1 MEENYQGYNQPE
13 YENDDPRKGANK
25 SILGYRIV
33 IIILAV
39 ILAAI
44 TVLYY
49 NIHRQQQA
57 DYDLLVIDRDSIQN
71 NLSDLMQD
79 FDDLQL
85 SNDTLSLQMGIER
98 QRADSLMQR
107 LKQERSWSLAK
118 IKQYEKEVG
127 TLRTIMRG
135 YLHQIDSLNT
145 LNKKLIDENVS
156 YRKEITTAQ
165 MRAEM
170 AEEKAQELNNKV
182 RQGSVI
188 NARGIRMV
196 ALNARSKEV
205 SRIKNAERLRVD
217 FTLTANALATP
228 GEKTI
233 YVRILSP
240 DGYVLSSESVPTF
253 EFEGERLSYSASR
266 DVDYQNEDL
275 NIGIFY
281 TGSGFTAGTY
291 QVLIYCVGVLVGSI
305 ALIADMFLRV
315 TFWSGVGRR
324 RGSRSEGGG
333 LQDVFMV
340 IAFVLWTLGSG
351 KLGTGLVRTLFASD
365 GTFVSAAFVEARGSM
380 LRIGDVDGDRLAD
393 AVVFDNGKAFAFS
406 GRSPTLNARAPLTLA
421 PTWGVSPNLFDFDG
435 DGLDEVY
442 YTTPTQRGKI
452 VIVQNQ
458 SE

>member
-240 DGYVLSSESVPTF
+240 TDTCCRAKAFRRSNSRANASLTPHRVTWITRTKTSTSVSSTPAAASPPVPT
-253 EFEGERLSYSASR
+253 RYRSIA
-266 DVDYQNEDL
+266 
-275 NIGIFY
+275 
-281 TGSGFTAGTY
+281 TGS
-291 QVLIYCVGVLVGSI
+291 
-305 ALIADMFLRV
+305 
-315 TFWSGVGRR
+315 
-324 RGSRSEGGG
+324 
-333 LQDVFMV
+333 
-340 IAFVLWTLGSG
+340 
-351 KLGTGLVRTLFASD
+351 
-365 GTFVSAAFVEARGSM
+365 
-380 LRIGDVDGDRLAD
+380 
-393 AVVFDNGKAFAFS
+393 
-406 GRSPTLNARAPLTLA
+406 
-421 PTWGVSPNLFDFDG
+421 
-435 DGLDEVY
+435 
-442 YTTPTQRGKI
+442 
-452 VIVQNQ
+452 
-458 SE
+458 

>member
-228 GEKTI
+228 GERQSTSASCRPTDTCCRAKAFRRSNSRANASLTPHRVTWITRTKTSTS
-233 YVRILSP
+233 VSSTPAAASP
-240 DGYVLSSESVPTF
+240 PVPT
-253 EFEGERLSYSASR
+253 RYRSIA
-266 DVDYQNEDL
+266 
-275 NIGIFY
+275 
-281 TGSGFTAGTY
+281 TGS
-291 QVLIYCVGVLVGSI
+291 
-305 ALIADMFLRV
+305 
-315 TFWSGVGRR
+315 
-324 RGSRSEGGG
+324 
-333 LQDVFMV
+333 
-340 IAFVLWTLGSG
+340 
-351 KLGTGLVRTLFASD
+351 
-365 GTFVSAAFVEARGSM
+365 
-380 LRIGDVDGDRLAD
+380 
-393 AVVFDNGKAFAFS
+393 
-406 GRSPTLNARAPLTLA
+406 
-421 PTWGVSPNLFDFDG
+421 
-435 DGLDEVY
+435 
-442 YTTPTQRGKI
+442 
-452 VIVQNQ
+452 
-458 SE
+458 

>member
-217 FTLTANALATP
+217 FTLTANALRLRAKRRSTSASCRPTDTCCRAKAFRRSNSRANASLTP
-228 GEKTI
+228 HRVTWITRTKTSTS
-233 YVRILSP
+233 VSSTPAAASP
-240 DGYVLSSESVPTF
+240 PVPT
-253 EFEGERLSYSASR
+253 RYRSIA
-266 DVDYQNEDL
+266 
-275 NIGIFY
+275 
-281 TGSGFTAGTY
+281 TGS
-291 QVLIYCVGVLVGSI
+291 
-305 ALIADMFLRV
+305 
-315 TFWSGVGRR
+315 
-324 RGSRSEGGG
+324 
-333 LQDVFMV
+333 
-340 IAFVLWTLGSG
+340 
-351 KLGTGLVRTLFASD
+351 
-365 GTFVSAAFVEARGSM
+365 
-380 LRIGDVDGDRLAD
+380 
-393 AVVFDNGKAFAFS
+393 
-406 GRSPTLNARAPLTLA
+406 
-421 PTWGVSPNLFDFDG
+421 
-435 DGLDEVY
+435 
-442 YTTPTQRGKI
+442 
-452 VIVQNQ
+452 
-458 SE
+458 

>member
-205 SRIKNAERLRVD
+205 SRIRTPSVCAWISPSRPTPWRLRAKRRSTSASCRPTD
-217 FTLTANALATP
+217 TCCRAKAFRRSNSRANASLTP
-228 GEKTI
+228 HRVTWITRTKTSTS
-233 YVRILSP
+233 VSSTPAAASP
-240 DGYVLSSESVPTF
+240 PVPT
-253 EFEGERLSYSASR
+253 RYRSIA
-266 DVDYQNEDL
+266 
-275 NIGIFY
+275 
-281 TGSGFTAGTY
+281 TGS
-291 QVLIYCVGVLVGSI
+291 
-305 ALIADMFLRV
+305 
-315 TFWSGVGRR
+315 
-324 RGSRSEGGG
+324 
-333 LQDVFMV
+333 
-340 IAFVLWTLGSG
+340 
-351 KLGTGLVRTLFASD
+351 
-365 GTFVSAAFVEARGSM
+365 
-380 LRIGDVDGDRLAD
+380 
-393 AVVFDNGKAFAFS
+393 
-406 GRSPTLNARAPLTLA
+406 
-421 PTWGVSPNLFDFDG
+421 
-435 DGLDEVY
+435 
-442 YTTPTQRGKI
+442 
-452 VIVQNQ
+452 
-458 SE
+458 